1 MFSWTR
7 VGIGQLSVL
16 RGLPTR
22 FPGSDTESI
31 KDIVA
36 QHNLQAGNG
45 ACSRGEEA
53 GGAAGSRPI
62 GVEAAGVLTSSVQ
75 RRQPSGGGGHDGS
88 GLQSGGG
95 RHPGGGVGQFGGGLN
110 LTITSTNIQRESH
123 RIPYPRNGQDDD

>member
-1 MFSWTR
+1 MHSFSLDVHTDFSHVR
-7 VGIGQLSVL
+7 VHFFGRPDDGRLWL
-16 RGLPTR
+16 RLLDAAAR
-22 FPGSDTESI
+22 
-31 KDIVA
+31 
-36 QHNLQAGNG
+36 